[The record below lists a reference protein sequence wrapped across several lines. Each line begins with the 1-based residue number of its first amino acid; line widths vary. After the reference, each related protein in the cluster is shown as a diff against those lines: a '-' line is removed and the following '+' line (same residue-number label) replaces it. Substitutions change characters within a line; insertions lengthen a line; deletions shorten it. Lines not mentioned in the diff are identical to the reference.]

1 MLFLEEFMLISQG
14 EINGKKKKSI
24 KKKNPYTKAREL
36 RKSSRMGIAK
46 MR

>member
-24 KKKNPYTKAREL
+24 KKIKSYTKARKL
-36 RKSSRMGIAK
+36 CKSSRMGIAK